1 VINKSTKYNVP
12 FPEIPM
18 FLPKLPFS
26 HGSSIFP
33 QNGKIPTS
41 SQHWSG
47 LQMLAVEKQNA
58 EYLTTAWFI
67 SLFNR
72 WFTLMTNRSAKLA
85 LSKKNPEAYADA
97 IDHIKKTARVFQL
110 ISVGL
115 YMEMSFKA
123 EEH

>member
-1 VINKSTKYNVP
+1 
-12 FPEIPM
+12 
-18 FLPKLPFS
+18 
-26 HGSSIFP
+26 
-33 QNGKIPTS
+33 
-41 SQHWSG
+41 
-47 LQMLAVEKQNA
+47 MLAVEKQNA